1 MPCLIVT
8 GHPSSGKTTLSQSL
22 KERALKHA
30 AIDQVILVNEESAC
44 PDFTK
49 NQCYETPGAEKQT
62 RAALK
67 SAFDREVGSSSNKT
81 LIIFDSLNYIK
92 GFRYELHCISKAA
105 GERHAILWVLNRLS
119 VVEEWNAQRSKDD
132 AYQPDVLRE
141 LIQRYEPPDKRNRW
155 DKPLYTID
163 VAPVGTEESK
173 NKDSKSEAL
182 EKSVYN
188 MHALGD
194 TLMGGDKTSTQD
206 STAIN
211 NSKKPTKSAF
221 SRAKAR
227 PAPATADTITQA
239 GPAMATKPSSDAT
252 NQAESSSI
260 IDQTTQEATA
270 AKSLEAQLD
279 DILDSFLLKVQPL
292 KEGSSTRQH
301 IAGNAN
307 VLQELDST
315 TQRLVSAIMSA
326 QNFHTGGNLQI
337 TYSSSGTSSL
347 SMNCKRRVALP
358 ELRRLRKQYLQWVR
372 SHPPNDSTER
382 GIAKS
387 FLKYVEEQL

>member
-1 MPCLIVT
+1 
-8 GHPSSGKTTLSQSL
+8 
-22 KERALKHA
+22 
-30 AIDQVILVNEESAC
+30 
-44 PDFTK
+44 
-49 NQCYETPGAEKQT
+49 
-62 RAALK
+62 
-67 SAFDREVGSSSNKT
+67 
-81 LIIFDSLNYIK
+81 
-92 GFRYELHCISKAA
+92 
-105 GERHAILWVLNRLS
+105 
-119 VVEEWNAQRSKDD
+119 
-132 AYQPDVLRE
+132 
-141 LIQRYEPPDKRNRW
+141 
-155 DKPLYTID
+155 
-163 VAPVGTEESK
+163 
-173 NKDSKSEAL
+173 
-182 EKSVYN
+182 
-188 MHALGD
+188 
-194 TLMGGDKTSTQD
+194 
-206 STAIN
+206 
-211 NSKKPTKSAF
+211 
-221 SRAKAR
+221 
-227 PAPATADTITQA
+227 
-239 GPAMATKPSSDAT
+239 MATKTSSDAT
-252 NQAESSSI
+252 NQAETSSI
-260 IDQTTQEATA
+260 IDQTAPTA

-347 SMNCKRRVALP
+347 SMNCKRQVALP